1 MRPSFRL
8 AQFLPLVIFAASCSR
23 LAPLTADSLYTAQ
36 QQWRAAKPGRYRL
49 AVEMKGDRV
58 EAGRFEILVSGEDVS
73 IRRNGEVI
81 LPAKPQDY
89 SMEGW
94 FRMLQQELDLTNSPT
109 LLGAPPGYSSYPMA
123 RFDPNNG
130 RLIRFQRTVGGV
142 QNSIEIDIV
151 EFEPVS

>member
-1 MRPSFRL
+1 MR
-8 AQFLPLVIFAASCSR
+8 APLRFAPLLFVLIFAASCSR
-23 LAPLTADSLYTAQ
+23 LAPLTADSLYASQ
-36 QQWRAAKPGRYRL
+36 QKWRAAKPGRYRL
-49 AVEMKGDRV
+49 AVEMRGDRV
-58 EAGRFEILVSGEDVS
+58 DAGRFEILVSGEDVS
-73 IRRNGEVI
+73 IRRDGEVI

-94 FRMLQQELDLTNSPT
+94 FRMLQQELDLTSSPT